1 MSRVK
6 FDLCHCFVSLI
17 IWSALWPE
25 KYGKSLSFGFLF
37 GIYSSVRISIFILF
51 SCDIIF
57 IIILL
62 FSVSVFTCSASKCQ
76 FVVLSS
82 VSRLKSSFTSCS
94 VYIHFCINYFTYLLF
109 YFETNVCFW
118 PAWVLIPASV
128 FPWFE
133 HCFHLC
139 CYFHRCLVS
148 LLFVTPWSVI
158 DK

>member
-1 MSRVK
+1 MVSCLV
-6 FDLCHCFVSLI
+6 FILVFELAFLFFFLVILFLLSYCYLVFLFLLDLLVSVSL
-17 IWSALWPE
+17 WS
-25 KYGKSLSFGFLF
+25 
-37 GIYSSVRISIFILF
+37 
-51 SCDIIF
+51 C
-57 IIILL
+57 LL
-62 FSVSVFTCSASKCQ
+62 FQGWSLVLLPAVF
-76 FVVLSS
+76 LSS
-82 VSRLKSSFTSCS
+82 LLILISLQLS

-118 PAWVLIPASV
+118 PAWVLSPASV